1 MKFCD
6 PNEKNFSS
14 SPGLTPQ
21 KRDSYARRYVR
32 VMHNFFEIFKS
43 PSKSAK
49 KVLKSIDFRTFW
61 SEWNYRIQ
69 RSQNYKNDIRVV
81 INQHFHQY

>member
-1 MKFCD
+1 MLLPLPSTCYNMFSIEMIN
-6 PNEKNFSS
+6 PNYMTH
-14 SPGLTPQ
+14 L
-21 KRDSYARRYVR
+21 DHVVR
-32 VMHNFFEIFKS
+32 I
-43 PSKSAK
+43 
-49 KVLKSIDFRTFW
+49 IITW

>member
-1 MKFCD
+1 MAMHTFKIY
-6 PNEKNFSS
+6 EKLPLSAVLSKN
-14 SPGLTPQ
+14 
-21 KRDSYARRYVR
+21 RDGNLDTRDIK
-32 VMHNFFEIFKS
+32 IFV
-43 PSKSAK
+43 P
-49 KVLKSIDFRTFW
+49 TW